1 MSSPIVEWRS
11 STSPNAVVISQALIG
26 SGYNGAVPMGTS
38 SVVATLRLYNN
49 FPGVNGITDA
59 TSCVLAAYDDAINQG
74 NATTPAAKNKYLH
87 VKVLDY
93 NGIVTN
99 ADTQYYGIGGTTKHP
114 IPTNGGTIEGATP
127 SYVTVNLKIVAPTN
141 AVQGSVSQGV
151 WLEYNT
157 TS

>member
-1 MSSPIVEWRS
+1 MSSPIIEWRGIA
-11 STSPNAVVISQALIG
+11 PPFGVVTTQSLIG
-26 SGYNGAVPMGTS
+26 SGYNGAIPMGTS
-38 SVVATLRLYNN
+38 SVVVTLRLYNN
-49 FPGVNGITDA
+49 FSAANGITDA

-74 NATTPAAKNKYLH
+74 NATSPAAKNKYLH

-99 ADTQYYGIGGTTKHP
+99 ADTQYYAIGGTTKHP
-114 IPTNGGTIEGATP
+114 IPTNGGTIGGATP
-127 SYVTVNLKIVAPTN
+127 NYVTVSLKIMAPTN